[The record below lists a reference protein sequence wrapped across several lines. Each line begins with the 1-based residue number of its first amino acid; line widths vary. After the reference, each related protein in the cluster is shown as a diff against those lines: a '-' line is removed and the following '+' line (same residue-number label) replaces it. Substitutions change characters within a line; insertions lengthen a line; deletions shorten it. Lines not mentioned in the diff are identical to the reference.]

1 MPPIKVLALISGG
14 LDSPVAAYM
23 VGRSGVK
30 LEAAY
35 FNCHPYLP
43 ESEIERVK
51 KVCLKL
57 AEKVDLERLH
67 LIPHGENLRLLIE
80 KADRKFTC
88 ILCKRLM
95 LKISSQL
102 ALKQGFQALV
112 TGDSLGQ
119 VASQTV
125 ANLKVEDEA
134 SSIPVLR
141 PLLGLNKEEIASQAR
156 EIGTY
161 QISTANPAAC
171 RAAPRKP
178 ATKAKLEQVKAVE
191 EKLPL
196 NEMVAKALAE
206 RRIFNLGRL

>member
-1 MPPIKVLALISGG
+1 M
-14 LDSPVAAYM
+14 
-23 VGRSGVK
+23 
-30 LEAAY
+30 
-35 FNCHPYLP
+35 
-43 ESEIERVK
+43 
-51 KVCLKL
+51 
-57 AEKVDLERLH
+57 
-67 LIPHGENLRLLIE
+67 
-80 KADRKFTC
+80 
-88 ILCKRLM
+88 
-95 LKISSQL
+95 
-102 ALKQGFQALV
+102 
-112 TGDSLGQ
+112 
-119 VASQTV
+119 

-178 ATKAKLEQVKAVE
+178 ATKAKLEQEKAVE